1 MLPMSIFPTS
11 NEPVKNL
18 TGIEMAA
25 MSGNDA
31 NQTAA
36 NRAAAN
42 RATMLK
48 GELLESWACG

>member
-1 MLPMSIFPTS
+1 MLPTSSFPKS
-11 NEPVKNL
+11 NEPERKL

-42 RATMLK
+42 RATM
-48 GELLESWACG
+48 